1 MSKMECIL
9 TQILSCKLPCLI
21 AGDINIDLK
30 KFQCHQ
36 DTKAYF
42 DSLVV
47 NNFTPV
53 IVMPTRITDKS
64 ATLIDHIYYSDG

>member
-1 MSKMECIL
+1 
-9 TQILSCKLPCLI
+9 LI
-21 AGDINIDLK
+21 LK
-30 KFQCHQ
+30 KFHCHQ

-42 DSLVV
+42 DSLIV